1 MNFQEKVTYLTTTQ
15 REFIPFYTEP
25 CHENELPFH
34 CHVRVSDKWNGS
46 FAGKT
51 GVVVGYEQPPTGWVG
66 WHWILWDGNEMPE
79 HYYELPKIHRDYL
92 EVIE

>member
-1 MNFQEKVTYLTTTQ
+1 MNFEETVKYLTTTQ

-25 CHENELPFH
+25 RHENELPFH
-34 CHVRVSDKWNGS
+34 SHVRLVNWGSDWE
-46 FAGKT
+46 GKT

-66 WHWILWDGNEMPE
+66 WHWVLWDGDEMPE
-79 HYYELPKIHRDYL
+79 YYYKLPKFNRKFL